1 MIMIETLWIDTY
13 TSWVEDKNEK
23 RQEDEEK
30 KSSHG
35 RQKVHNVCVVLVEEQ
50 FAHLEFRLLLIDELL
65 GKRHEQQ
72 LAAIERA
79 QSPRGSNIF

>member
-1 MIMIETLWIDTY
+1 MRHYELDTY
-13 TSWVEDKNEK
+13 TSWVEDKYEK
-23 RQEDEEK
+23 REEDEEE

-72 LAAIERA
+72 LTAIERA